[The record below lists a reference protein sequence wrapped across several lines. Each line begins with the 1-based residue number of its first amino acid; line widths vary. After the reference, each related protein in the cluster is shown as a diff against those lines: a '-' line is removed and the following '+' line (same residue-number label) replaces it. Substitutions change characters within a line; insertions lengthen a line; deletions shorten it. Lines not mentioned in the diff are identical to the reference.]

1 MLTWLYVPGD
11 RPDRFGKAVTSG
23 ADAVILDLEDA
34 VAPSR
39 KPYARDAVAEFLTG
53 AHAVPVTVR
62 INQPSGPDAAADLA
76 ALTGTTGLAEP
87 PRNAH
92 PAGLAEP
99 AAAAAAGLS
108 GLSGLRLPKVQH
120 PSEVRQAAG
129 MIDTPLHCLIES
141 AAGVEA
147 AYAIATAHQSVAS
160 ITLGEADLVS
170 DLGVTGEAGLAWPRG
185 RVVVAARAAGLPPP
199 AMSVYPSVS
208 DLDGL
213 AASCAT
219 GRRLGFLG
227 RAAIHPRQLPVIVDA
242 FRPSAAEAARA
253 RELLAALAD
262 AAAHD
267 SGTAVLP
274 DGRFADSA
282 MVTAAAR
289 TVAIADRYG
298 TG

>member
-11 RPDRFGKAVTSG
+11 RPDRFGKAVASG

-34 VAPSR
+34 VAPAR

-62 INQPSGPDAAADLA
+62 VNQPSGPDAAADIT
-76 ALTGTTGLAEP
+76 ALTGSAGPAIPTGTAALAEVAEP
-87 PRNAH
+87 TGVTA
-92 PAGLAEP
+92 PAGLA
-99 AAAAAAGLS
+99 
-108 GLSGLRLPKVQH
+108 GLRLPKVQR
-120 PSEVRQAAG
+120 PSEVRQVAG
-129 MIDTPLHCLIES
+129 MIDTSLHCLIES

-262 AAAHD
+262 AAAHH

-282 MVTAAAR
+282 MATAAAR